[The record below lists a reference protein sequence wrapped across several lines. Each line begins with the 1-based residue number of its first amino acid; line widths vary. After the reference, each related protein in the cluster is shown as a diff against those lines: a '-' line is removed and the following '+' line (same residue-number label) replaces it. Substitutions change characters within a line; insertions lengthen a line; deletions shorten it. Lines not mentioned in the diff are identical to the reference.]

1 MEIRRRQFVALKLE
15 MLVIYIQNS
24 THNHCKLMPFFLHS
38 EQRTATNNS
47 FSFEF
52 QKVFH
57 VNVTAPMNKLNDM
70 QSYTANEHV
79 C

>member
-24 THNHCKLMPFFLHS
+24 AHNHCKLFFLHS

-57 VNVTAPMNKLNDM
+57 VNVTAPMNKLDDM